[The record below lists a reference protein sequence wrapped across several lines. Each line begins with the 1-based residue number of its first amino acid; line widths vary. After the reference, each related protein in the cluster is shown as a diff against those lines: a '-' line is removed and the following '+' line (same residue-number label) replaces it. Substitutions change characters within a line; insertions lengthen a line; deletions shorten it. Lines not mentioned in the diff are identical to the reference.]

1 MPSSTVSPSAARD
14 LLFAASHYFPRK
26 FSLPN
31 CCSPGTLP
39 PVYICGR
46 FRSLLWPPFHAEKM
60 LEDCTI
66 LVQSKSF
73 RCNTSEIPRMCCK
86 QRTCATPKSLRC
98 NTYTKPGGAPS
109 PRCPPLHPLPCP
121 RKTVLQEKK
130 AA

>member
-1 MPSSTVSPSAARD
+1 MPSSSVIPSAASD
-14 LLFAASHYFPRK
+14 LLFSASHYFPRK

-31 CCSPGTLP
+31 SCSPGTLP

-73 RCNTSEIPRMCCK
+73 RCNTSEPPPMCCK

-98 NTYTKPGGAPS
+98 NTYKKPGGGAS
-109 PRCPPLHPLPCP
+109 LRLPPLHPLACH
-121 RKTVLQEKK
+121 RKMVPEE
-130 AA
+130 